1 MFWCS
6 TSLISLQSHFSK
18 FHEARSCFY
27 CFYYGNLA
35 LVSFDFVTNAIRV
48 NQRQPAPAAEDPRK
62 VCSSL
67 FLLVELSTARTVIDY
82 HKPCEASLPRMKDF
96 LRWSTN
102 ILLCMKLQMSKIFAT
117 QTIVIYSYFKHLRT
131 LWLCGIVEICKGCCE
146 TCFWPSW
153 YTTCKIDF
161 LPHWREKN
169 YLKIL
174 SL

>member
-18 FHEARSCFY
+18 CHEARSCFH
-27 CFYYGNLA
+27 CSYYGNLA

-48 NQRQPAPAAEDPRK
+48 NQRQT
-62 VCSSL
+62 CSGSRSKEGL
-67 FLLVELSTARTVIDY
+67 FITLFVGRIEHRAYSYRFY

-117 QTIVIYSYFKHLRT
+117 QTIVSYSYFKHLRT
-131 LWLCGIVEICKGCCE
+131 LWLCGIVEVCKGCCE

-161 LPHWREKN
+161 LPHWREKK